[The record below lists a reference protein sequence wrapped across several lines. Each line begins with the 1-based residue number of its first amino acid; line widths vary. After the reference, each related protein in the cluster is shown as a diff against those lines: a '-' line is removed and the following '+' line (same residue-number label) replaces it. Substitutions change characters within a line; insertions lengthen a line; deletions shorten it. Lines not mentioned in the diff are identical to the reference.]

1 MFPKTGSRLP
11 DRGERLYAPAIAS
24 ALRAELGDGHRAA
37 KTVMRW
43 TGASERSAK
52 NWLSG
57 ATAPTGWHLI
67 LLAKESDNVA
77 RVFLSLAHRTE
88 FMMNGDLSVARIAL
102 AAALSQVDAVLEAT
116 RGLSTLDH
124 GPS

>member
-1 MFPKTGSRLP
+1 MFSEKGNRLP
-11 DRGERLYAPAIAS
+11 DQTERAYAPAIAA
-24 ALRAELGDGHRAA
+24 ALRAELGQGHRAA

-67 LLAKESDNVA
+67 LLARRSEGVA
-77 RVFLSLAHRTE
+77 RTFLSLAGRSEYGIAADLHLART
-88 FMMNGDLSVARIAL
+88 AL
-102 AAALSQVDAVLEAT
+102 ALALRQVDSALN
-116 RGLSTLDH
+116 
-124 GPS
+124 PM